1 MKILITGCA
10 GFISYHL
17 INKLCQRGDEI
28 VGIDNLNSYYDTDKK
43 LKNLKDLQLHPNF
56 NFIKDDSVT
65 TDIIKNNNFDVIVNI
80 GAMAGVRNSLEYPEI
95 YFKTNVEGQ
104 VHLLKEAVEN
114 NVKHFVYASSSSVY
128 GCNTKLPFKE
138 DDKLTNI
145 NSPYACSKQCA
156 ENIAN
161 LYNRLYGI
169 SVIGL
174 RFFTVYGPRGRPD
187 MAPYKFLKSI
197 MNNKQIDKY
206 GDGNT
211 FRDYT
216 YVEDIVDGIIGA
228 IDNKKNKKCEI
239 YNLGNGNP
247 ITLNRFIEICEKVTG
262 KKAIINNLPEQLGD
276 VPATYA
282 DITKAMNDLGY
293 DPKTSFEEGI
303 KKMFESLNESNSI
316 ML

>member
-1 MKILITGCA
+1 MWLDAA
-10 GFISYHL
+10 GSARE
-17 INKLCQRGDEI
+17 K
-28 VGIDNLNSYYDTDKK
+28 
-43 LKNLKDLQLHPNF
+43 
-56 NFIKDDSVT
+56 
-65 TDIIKNNNFDVIVNI
+65 
-80 GAMAGVRNSLEYPEI
+80 
-95 YFKTNVEGQ
+95 
-104 VHLLKEAVEN
+104 
-114 NVKHFVYASSSSVY
+114 
-128 GCNTKLPFKE
+128 
-138 DDKLTNI
+138 
-145 NSPYACSKQCA
+145 
-156 ENIAN
+156 
-161 LYNRLYGI
+161 
-169 SVIGL
+169 
-174 RFFTVYGPRGRPD
+174 
-187 MAPYKFLKSI
+187 
-197 MNNKQIDKY
+197 IDKY

-262 KKAIINNLPEQLGD
+262 KKAITNNLPEQMGD

-282 DITKAMNDLGY
+282 DITKARNDLGY